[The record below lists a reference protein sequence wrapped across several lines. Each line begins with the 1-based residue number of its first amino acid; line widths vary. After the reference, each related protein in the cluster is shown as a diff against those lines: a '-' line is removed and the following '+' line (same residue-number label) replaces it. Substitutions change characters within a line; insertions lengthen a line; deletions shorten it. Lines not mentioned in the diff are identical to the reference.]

1 MQPRRLMQGKSTLT
15 ENTAIGLRY
24 LPRPQILRDARI
36 LLQYLSSPLRD
47 SYNAV
52 KPKRQESDSCGMIS
66 NQSSSIFPKERDQM
80 TDLVAVLEQLKKER
94 AQLDRAIT
102 ALSPVVGISSGKLSG
117 NVSGR
122 RRLSV
127 AARKRIAAAQRARW
141 AKVRAKK
148 AA

>member
-1 MQPRRLMQGKSTLT
+1 
-15 ENTAIGLRY
+15 
-24 LPRPQILRDARI
+24 
-36 LLQYLSSPLRD
+36 
-47 SYNAV
+47 
-52 KPKRQESDSCGMIS
+52 
-66 NQSSSIFPKERDQM
+66 M

-102 ALSPVVGISSGKLSG
+102 ALSPVVGINSGKPSG
-117 NVSGR
+117 TGGRR

-127 AARKRIAAAQRARW
+127 AARKRIGAAQRARWAKVRGREQKVVSMPKKRTMSVAARKRISAAQRARW